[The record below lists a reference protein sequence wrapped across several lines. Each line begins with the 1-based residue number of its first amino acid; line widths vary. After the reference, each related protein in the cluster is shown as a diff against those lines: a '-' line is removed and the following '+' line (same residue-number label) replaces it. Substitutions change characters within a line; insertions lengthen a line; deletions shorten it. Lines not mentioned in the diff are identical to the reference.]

1 MTTWLGSSSIRFV
14 DDDESVFEPNG
25 WDIATDIGIRLDAE
39 LDRQA
44 LSELADAMLVWLD
57 GPELERLTEE
67 ALDRLWSDEFEEI
80 IREGLTRLA
89 ERDEWANAVTA
100 AIVEFER
107 DPRVAEVTRAVI
119 RHLAMQ
125 LSQEDTPAF
134 FCADCLDAAIEKAS
148 DGDRRALAIQT
159 AVVSV
164 RSEAST
170 AGDVGQRRAV
180 RDRLGRIGR
189 LGRESV
195 PALSS
200 ELVAIA
206 SEPLPARAEDD
217 DVWDFVAQES
227 LRRRMRPDL
236 N

>member
-107 DPRVAEVTRAVI
+107 DPRVAEVTRDVI

-134 FCADCLDAAIEKAS
+134 FCADCLDAAIEQAS